1 MKSAEVL
8 EHPGSRQT
16 NARRSQRSRQ
26 LPAALSG
33 QELVLLAAIVVVWS
47 LLGLTTPAFLSAG
60 SIQPLLS
67 NIAPIAIMAIGQTI
81 IMIAAGI
88 DVSVGSM
95 TMVCAVIGAKLMV
108 LFNTPLLVTIL
119 AAMIVGGLLG
129 LMNGLLIAVG
139 RVHAIIITFATSN
152 VFLFLGLRI
161 FNSSTVTGIPPT
173 LEVLGKGAAG
183 LVAGIPV
190 SFVLMVAICA
200 AAWWYLRYT
209 PGGRH
214 FFAIGSDGSAARLA
228 GIHVE
233 RRAVIAYTVTGLL
246 VGLGSCMTLANGT
259 QNLDQTVG
267 AGYALSTIA
276 AVVIG
281 GTSVMGGRG
290 GVIGT
295 ILGAILVQTVSSG
308 VTQLGL
314 PSQLGDLFVGIFIVV
329 AVGADLLRAHARRRA

>member
-1 MKSAEVL
+1 MIAI
-8 EHPGSRQT
+8 GATR
-16 NARRSQRSRQ
+16 ARRTRQ
-26 LPAALSG
+26 LPAAMSG
-33 QELVLLAAIVVVWS
+33 QELVLIAAIVVLWGV
-47 LLGLTTPAFLSAG
+47 LGLTTPAFLSAG

-88 DVSVGSM
+88 DVSVGAM

-108 LFNTPLLVTIL
+108 LFDTPLLVTVIG
-119 AAMIVGGLLG
+119 AMLVGGLLG
-129 LMNGLLIAVG
+129 LMNGLLIAIG

-152 VFLFLGLRI
+152 IFLFLGLRI
-161 FNSSTVTGIPPT
+161 FNSSTVTGIPET
-173 LEVLGKGAAG
+173 LAVFGKGAASRV
-183 LVAGIPV
+183 LGIPV
-190 SFVLMVAICA
+190 SFVLMAVICA

-209 PGGRH
+209 AGGRH
-214 FFAIGSDGSAARLA
+214 FFAIGSDGPAARLA

-233 RRAVIAYTVTGLL
+233 RRAVIAYMVTGVL
-246 VGLGSCMTLANGT
+246 VGLGACITLANGT

-267 AGYALSTIA
+267 TGYALATIA

-290 GVIGT
+290 GVLGT

-314 PSQLGDLFVGIFIVV
+314 PSQLGDLFVGVFIVV
-329 AVGADLLRAHARRRA
+329 AVGTDLLRARARRRA